1 MSVEYI
7 DHMGDDLRVANAAR
21 VSFDK
26 ETEWER
32 EWAEEDDSLF
42 KQVLKKSLSSR
53 DAKLLNYLAKHGHWT
68 PFSHCTITLRVTAP
82 IAVAR
87 QLFKHKVGGT
97 ENEISRRYVDTEPS
111 FYFPDVWRGRAENAK
126 QGSGEPVEGQAGC
139 GGITQ
144 GAAEYSLAAY
154 TYLIESGVC
163 PEQARL
169 ILPQNMMTSWY
180 WTGSLSFFAR
190 VCQLRLDAHAQKETQ
205 EVAQMISDIITPLYP
220 VSWRALIGN

>member
-87 QLFKHKVGGT
+87 QLFK
-97 ENEISRRYVDTEPS
+97 
-111 FYFPDVWRGRAENAK
+111 RA
-126 QGSGEPVEGQAGC
+126 
-139 GGITQ
+139 
-144 GAAEYSLAAY
+144 
-154 TYLIESGVC
+154 
-163 PEQARL
+163 
-169 ILPQNMMTSWY
+169 
-180 WTGSLSFFAR
+180 
-190 VCQLRLDAHAQKETQ
+190 
-205 EVAQMISDIITPLYP
+205 
-220 VSWRALIGN
+220 